1 MVHIRVIRLEM
12 AFDLISENKR
22 GRTTNY
28 KLVYEYDNIIEM
40 DRCRDK

>member
-22 GRTTNY
+22 GRTNY

-40 DRCRDK
+40 DQCRDK